1 MRMRW
6 VPVAQVRAWARR
18 PRLAQPLPGLGPQGL
33 GRVSGPASGLVW
45 RWGLA
50 PHLGQHL
57 EQHLERRPR
66 AAPLL
71 GLQVVR
77 QRGAAPLLGSGLG
90 REQGLAQEQE
100 QEQEQEPLPGA
111 ALEGKELAQVEL
123 DKPALAPAHAQVVE
137 PAAVEPAAVEPAV
150 VEPAVVEPVV
160 VEEVAVEEVAVEGV
174 AVEGVEPAVQGAAL
188 ELRAVP
194 LSQGEVAG
202 GLA

>member
-1 MRMRW
+1 MRW

-57 EQHLERRPR
+57 GRRPR

-77 QRGAAPLLGSGLG
+77 QRGAAPLLESGLG
-90 REQGLAQEQE
+90 REQGLAPEQEQE
-100 QEQEQEPLPGA
+100 QEQEQEPLQGA
-111 ALEGKELAQVEL
+111 ALVGKELAQVEL
-123 DKPALAPAHAQVVE
+123 DK
-137 PAAVEPAAVEPAV
+137 
-150 VEPAVVEPVV
+150 
-160 VEEVAVEEVAVEGV
+160 
-174 AVEGVEPAVQGAAL
+174 
-188 ELRAVP
+188 
-194 LSQGEVAG
+194 
-202 GLA
+202 